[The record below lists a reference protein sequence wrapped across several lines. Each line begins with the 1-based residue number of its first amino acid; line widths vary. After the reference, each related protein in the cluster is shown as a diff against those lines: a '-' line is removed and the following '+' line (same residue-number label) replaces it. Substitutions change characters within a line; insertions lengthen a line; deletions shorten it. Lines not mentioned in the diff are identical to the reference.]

1 VVISGS
7 KTPSAVFLRLAGV
20 DMRVRGVR
28 SFGGS
33 SRRGG
38 SRAGRHA
45 DIARQAM
52 QGQGGVAVVN
62 GKRAGARRMQR
73 VGGAIKER
81 MSLHVARGVG
91 RRIGG
96 ET

>member
-1 VVISGS
+1 MISGS

-20 DMRVRGVR
+20 DMRMRGVR

-33 SRRGG
+33 SRRGE
-38 SRAGRHA
+38 RRDGRHA
-45 DIARQAM
+45 NMAGQAM

-62 GKRAGARRMQR
+62 GIRASARQMQQR
-73 VGGAIKER
+73 VGGAIKGR